1 MYVRTFKMYLCA
13 RFDSSTPD
21 NIGWELEIEFIA
33 VRFNTTSKVNLKLT
47 FSQSATAFILYKSN
61 EDP

>member
-1 MYVRTFKMYLCA
+1 MYLCA
-13 RFDSSTPD
+13 RFDSSTTD
-21 NIGWELEIEFIA
+21 NIGWELEIEFIV

-47 FSQSATAFILYKSN
+47 FAQSATAFILYKSN

>member
-1 MYVRTFKMYLCA
+1 MYLCA

-21 NIGWELEIEFIA
+21 NIRWEFEIEFIV
-33 VRFNTTSKVNLKLT
+33 VRFNTASKVNLKLT
-47 FSQSATAFILYKSN
+47 FAQIATAFILYKSN